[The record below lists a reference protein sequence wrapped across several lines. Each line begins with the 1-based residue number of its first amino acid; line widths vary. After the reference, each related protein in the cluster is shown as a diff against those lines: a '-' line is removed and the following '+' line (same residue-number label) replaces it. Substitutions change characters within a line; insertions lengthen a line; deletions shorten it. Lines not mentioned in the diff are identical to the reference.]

1 MPYITRIEVFNH
13 YKLPDFAVDF
23 ASTNGKPFRH
33 LILTGPNGS
42 GKTTILTRLAQDIA
56 ACIGGGGTRHART
69 IASQQ
74 IRIQEQ
80 QLPITPAE
88 HQSGRAQLLARF
100 RSQVANFAVETTW
113 APEPVGSF
121 ELLTAFLPAKR
132 SLEVEKPKSIEK
144 VDLSALRHGQPLASQ
159 LLKYLVNLEV
169 QSRLAKEEDPSAS
182 AAISRWLESLEIG
195 LAELFEIPGL
205 KLKFLRKEY
214 DIRFVEPDGAEYDF
228 NQLAAGHGSIL
239 NILAE
244 ILLRIPEGQLTLEDG
259 AFASA
264 PGVVVIDEIETH
276 LHPSL
281 QERILPFLTRAFPM
295 VQFIVAT
302 HSPAVICSIDNALV
316 WDLKSMEGVLSDEL
330 RGTPYGELMKIH
342 FGIESDIDLRST
354 KQLHRL
360 KSLQL
365 NSQRS
370 PAEQI
375 EYEQLANQLQ
385 KSSHPLAL
393 EVWTQ
398 LEQSKLAG
406 KQ

>member
-1 MPYITRIEVFNH
+1 
-13 YKLPDFAVDF
+13 
-23 ASTNGKPFRH
+23 
-33 LILTGPNGS
+33 
-42 GKTTILTRLAQDIA
+42 
-56 ACIGGGGTRHART
+56 
-69 IASQQ
+69 
-74 IRIQEQ
+74 
-80 QLPITPAE
+80 
-88 HQSGRAQLLARF
+88 
-100 RSQVANFAVETTW
+100 
-113 APEPVGSF
+113 
-121 ELLTAFLPAKR
+121 
-132 SLEVEKPKSIEK
+132 LEVEKPKSIEK